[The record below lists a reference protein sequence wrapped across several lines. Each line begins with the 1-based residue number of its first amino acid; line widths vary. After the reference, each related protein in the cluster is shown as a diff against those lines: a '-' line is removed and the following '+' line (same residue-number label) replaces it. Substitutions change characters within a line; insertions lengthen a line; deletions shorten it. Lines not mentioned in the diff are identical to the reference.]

1 MKQFTQP
8 WTDAGGVTHD
18 PQRAPLRKRIV
29 SLVPSLTETL
39 CALGGRERLVG
50 CTAFCVHPKG
60 LLKDANVIKVGGTK
74 TILREKLL
82 ALKPDLLLMNMEEN
96 TLEDI
101 AYFRERVECYLDGTK
116 TLDDGLASI
125 LNVGSFIGAESL
137 ALDFFQR
144 GQSAL
149 AKIDADRASLKA
161 QGRGDP
167 RVFYAIWREP
177 WMSINRDTFIHAML
191 ERCGAQNIFAAHAKR
206 YPEVS
211 MAEILA
217 AEPDIV
223 WLPCEPY
230 RFKEKHLAEWSNLQ
244 TAAGTPIQRV
254 ELVDGEYVCWFGVRQ
269 IAGMEYTFRQLWKI
283 G

>member
-1 MKQFTQP
+1 MDKFAQP
-8 WTDAGGVTHD
+8 FTDAGGETHA
-18 PQRAPLRKRIV
+18 PQKPRQRII

-50 CTAFCVHPKG
+50 CTAFCVHPEG

-74 TILREKLL
+74 TVLREKLL

-116 TLDDGLASI
+116 TLEDGLESI
-125 LNVGSFIGAESL
+125 LNVGALIGAETT
-137 ALDFFQR
+137 ARDFYQR
-144 GQSAL
+144 GQATL
-149 AKIDADRASLKA
+149 AKIDAARAERIK
-161 QGRGDP
+161 QGGGAP

-177 WMSINRDTFIHAML
+177 WMTINRDTFIHAML

-211 MAEILA
+211 LQEILDA
-217 AEPDIV
+217 KPEIV
-223 WLPCEPY
+223 WLPGEPY
-230 RFKEKHLAEWSNLQ
+230 RFKEKHRAEWSNLPV
-244 TAAGTPIQRV
+244 TARAPIQRV
-254 ELVDGEYVCWFGVRQ
+254 ELVDGEFVCWFGVRQ
-269 IAGMEYTFRQLWKI
+269 IAGMEYTFRQLWKS
-283 G
+283 